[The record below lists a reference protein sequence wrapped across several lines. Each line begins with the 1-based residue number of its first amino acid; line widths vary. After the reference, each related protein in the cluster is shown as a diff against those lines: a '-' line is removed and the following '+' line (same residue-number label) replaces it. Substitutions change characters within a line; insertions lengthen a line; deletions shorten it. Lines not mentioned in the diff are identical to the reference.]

1 MEREMMIDAE
11 SAHTA
16 SCLEYERCTAAL
28 DAADGQPE
36 YDAAL
41 LAWEVGAP
49 DSSWCT
55 CTHLMHPMRQAAVD
69 EMNSA
74 FRTYDNAYRL
84 WAIS

>member
-1 MEREMMIDAE
+1 MERELMIDAE

-41 LAWEVGAP
+41 LAWEVMLHPIHLGAP
-49 DSSWCT
+49 DSS
-55 CTHLMHPMRQAAVD
+55 
-69 EMNSA
+69 
-74 FRTYDNAYRL
+74 
-84 WAIS
+84 